1 MKLFG
6 RSEVWEIGPFQ
17 LENILTNIPVFWFFD
32 LSKSP
37 LGEGVLEMMGEVL
50 SPCVKI
56 RPEGVLEE
64 LKRKGAS
71 LEQPVVLIC
80 EDGKRSRKVALRLTK
95 SKYLNVYVV
104 AGGKQALAE
113 YFKAPE

>member
-50 SPCVKI
+50 SPV
-56 RPEGVLEE
+56 
-64 LKRKGAS
+64 
-71 LEQPVVLIC
+71 
-80 EDGKRSRKVALRLTK
+80 
-95 SKYLNVYVV
+95 
-104 AGGKQALAE
+104 
-113 YFKAPE
+113 